1 MFEKHAVI
9 DFFDKLAPDW
19 DAGQI
24 LNAGNIN
31 TILDNAGVSA
41 SRSVLDVACG
51 TGVLVPWYLEREVA
65 SVTAVDIS
73 PEMIRI
79 GRSNHHYPQIS
90 FVLGD
95 IEELS
100 FDQQFD
106 CIVVF
111 NSFPHFPKPERLV
124 SRLARLLKP
133 GGSLTIAHSMSLEQI
148 NQHHSGS
155 ASKVSIGLLPANELA
170 EIFCKFL
177 EVTVSIDN
185 DEMYQVVGVKRRLTN
200 P

>member
-1 MFEKHAVI
+1 MFEKQAVI
-9 DFFDKLAPDW
+9 DFFNKLAPDW

-31 TILDNAGVSA
+31 TILDNAGVYA

-65 SVTAVDIS
+65 SVTGVDIS
-73 PEMIRI
+73 PEMVRI
-79 GRSNHHYPQIS
+79 GRSNHQYPQIS

-95 IEELS
+95 IEALS

-106 CIVVF
+106 CVVVF
-111 NSFPHFPKPERLV
+111 NSFPHFPKPERLI
-124 SRLARLLKP
+124 SKLARLLKP

-155 ASKVSIGLLPANELA
+155 ASKVSIGLMPADELA
-170 EIFCKFL
+170 EIVCKYL

-185 DEMYQVVGVKRRLTN
+185 DEMYQVVGVKR
-200 P
+200 

>member
-1 MFEKHAVI
+1 MFEKQAVI

-79 GRSNHHYPQIS
+79 GKSNHQYPQIS

-106 CIVVF
+106 CVVVF

>member
-1 MFEKHAVI
+1 MFEKQAVI
-9 DFFDKLAPDW
+9 DFFNKLAPGW

-31 TILDNAGVSA
+31 TILDNAGVYA

-65 SVTAVDIS
+65 SVTGVDIS
-73 PEMIRI
+73 PEMVRI
-79 GRSNHHYPQIS
+79 GRSNHQYPQIS

-106 CIVVF
+106 CVVVF
-111 NSFPHFPKPERLV
+111 NSFPHFPKPERLI
-124 SRLARLLKP
+124 SKLARLLKP
-133 GGSLTIAHSMSLEQI
+133 GGSLTIAHSMGLEQI

-155 ASKVSIGLLPANELA
+155 ASKVSIGLMPADELA
-170 EIFCKFL
+170 EIVCKYL

-185 DEMYQVVGVKRRLTN
+185 DEMYQVVGVKR
-200 P
+200 